1 MMTQDGGAI
10 AMQARRTLVL
20 ENQRDN
26 TRGAKIGQV
35 LLVIYCPGPV
45 GQYNLHIVFDT
56 FSNRSAHCASNRG
69 RP

>member
-1 MMTQDGGAI
+1 MMTQDGSAI
-10 AMQARRTLVL
+10 AMRARRTLVL

-26 TRGAKIGQV
+26 TRGEKIGQV

-45 GQYNLHIVFDT
+45 EQYNLHIAFDT
-56 FSNRSAHCASNRG
+56 FGNRSAHCASNRE